1 MLLMSVFLLEDMSE
15 TMRNHEAEKA
25 TGMIPAVVFGR
36 GQRQGFALQNGY
48 LACVGVISGT
58 LEMTSH
64 AKLSSAMSED
74 RRE

>member
-1 MLLMSVFLLEDMSE
+1 MSE

-48 LACVGVISGT
+48 LACVGVISGP